1 MKEKLTNIIVLF
13 TRYNLFISP
22 SNFFQIIF
30 VSDSKSYSEIL
41 NEKLLQRYNNFISLL
56 IYFHWNFP
64 YFI

>member
-22 SNFFQIIF
+22 SNFFRIIF
-30 VSDSKSYSEIL
+30 VSDFKSYSKIL

>member
-1 MKEKLTNIIVLF
+1 MKEKLTDIIVLF

-22 SNFFQIIF
+22 SNFFRIIL
-30 VSDSKSYSEIL
+30 VSDFKNYSEIL